1 MCLACKF
8 FTSGVFLHKTFCKE
22 TALTRPPKARD
33 QILDAAE
40 RIVKDRGAARVTY
53 EELVRE
59 SGVSRGGITY
69 HFKSKDILLRALIER
84 DLSKSCA
91 AEACMRSG
99 IAGDADPGEELV
111 SLIRMWVAPDSEH
124 RRFTAGMLSAVAHDP
139 SLLDPIRKHH
149 LNECEN
155 RDWTP
160 SAIQRAIL
168 RLAAEG
174 LHWSELFGC
183 SEVPSEYRAA
193 LIARMEA
200 LAREW
205 SQEP

>member
-1 MCLACKF
+1 M
-8 FTSGVFLHKTFCKE
+8 
-22 TALTRPPKARD
+22 TRPPKARD

-69 HFKSKDILLRALIER
+69 HFSSKDALLRALVER
-84 DLSKSCA
+84 DLTKSCA
-91 AEACMRSG
+91 AEACMRSR
-99 IAGDADPGEELV
+99 IDCNADPGEELV
-111 SLIRMWVAPDSEH
+111 SLIRMWATPDSER

-139 SLLDPIRKHH
+139 SLLDPIRQHH
-149 LNECEN
+149 RTECEN
-155 RDWTP
+155 REWTP
-160 SAIQRAIL
+160 AAIQRAIL

-183 SEVPSEYRAA
+183 NEVPEEVRAA
-193 LIARMEA
+193 LVARMEA